1 MGIMYATV
9 KRLYQQEKIDES
21 GLDNAVKRGW
31 ITFDEKAMIM
41 RGKGEV

>member
-21 GLDNAVKRGW
+21 GLDNAIKKGW
-31 ITFDEKAMIM
+31 ITTEEKTLIM
-41 RGKGEV
+41 SKKR

>member
-21 GLDNAVKRGW
+21 GLDNAIKKGW
-31 ITFDEKAMIM
+31 IKTEEKTLIM
-41 RGKGEV
+41 SKKR